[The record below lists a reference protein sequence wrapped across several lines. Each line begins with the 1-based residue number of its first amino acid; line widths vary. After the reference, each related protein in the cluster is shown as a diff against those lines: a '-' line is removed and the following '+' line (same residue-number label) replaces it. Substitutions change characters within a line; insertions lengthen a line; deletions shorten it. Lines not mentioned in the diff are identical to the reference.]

1 MIKKLIAMFALCA
14 IPSFAQAEVTEVKL
28 GVFAHNTKLLNQ
40 KNGGKE
46 KGPDIEGQVI
56 FSPIE
61 SLEFMGSPRPLVV
74 ASLNTQGETSFGGVG
89 LTWEFKPTQ
98 KVTFEPF
105 LGLVYHNGKHL
116 DNPYAPSDS
125 VNRAYANAHYL
136 MLGSRELFW
145 LGVSAGYEIKPDLKI
160 YGIYEHLSH
169 GQILH
174 SGVNEG
180 VDNIGILIGK
190 KF

>member
-1 MIKKLIAMFALCA
+1 MCIRDSDRKQFGQSIGEFQLMQGKLADMY
-14 IPSFAQAEVTEVKL
+14 V
-28 GVFAHNTKLLNQ
+28 
-40 KNGGKE
+40 
-46 KGPDIEGQVI
+46 
-56 FSPIE
+56 
-61 SLEFMGSPRPLVV
+61 SLSTARAYVYAAVSYTHLDVYKR
-74 ASLNTQGETSFGGVG
+74 QETSFGGVG

-180 VDNIGILIGK
+180 VDNLGILIGK